1 MLQMKQAPL
10 GQGSIGAQLDAKF
23 EITTKTRDGYFRW
36 LLNISV
42 QFEGEVEWRILVT
55 EVNVL
60 LAFHRQ

>member
-10 GQGSIGAQLDAKF
+10 GQGSIGAQLDAKL

-60 LAFHRQ
+60 LVFHRQ